1 MLGSALVLKT
11 VQAIEENKVIE
22 QSTELTIVDDSHLK
36 HAPKI
41 YKETCEIDWKKSAQ
55 EIHNLIRGL
64 SPYPA
69 AFTYLNGKTLKIFA
83 SQKSHWSIDN
93 SQLSKSST
101 IDHQPSTIDY
111 KTDNKNYLS
120 FKCSDGWLDILEL
133 QLEGKKRMKVD
144 EFLRGYKFT
153 ENN

>member
-1 MLGSALVLKT
+1 
-11 VQAIEENKVIE
+11 
-22 QSTELTIVDDSHLK
+22 
-36 HAPKI
+36 
-41 YKETCEIDWKKSAQ
+41 
-55 EIHNLIRGL
+55 
-64 SPYPA
+64 
-69 AFTYLNGKTLKIFA
+69 LNGKTLKIFA

-93 SQLSKSST
+93 SQLSKST

-111 KTDNKNYLS
+111 KTDNKTYFS
-120 FKCSDGWLDILEL
+120 VKCSDGWLDILEL

>member
-1 MLGSALVLKT
+1 
-11 VQAIEENKVIE
+11 
-22 QSTELTIVDDSHLK
+22 
-36 HAPKI
+36 
-41 YKETCEIDWKKSAQ
+41 
-55 EIHNLIRGL
+55 
-64 SPYPA
+64 
-69 AFTYLNGKTLKIFA
+69 LNGKTLKIFA